1 MVAILKTYNWI
12 MQRVVIYPKDVQRIT
27 GKSEKYSRRLIKKL
41 KETNGKAQHQFISI
55 EEFANYSGLP
65 VELIKEHIVD

>member
-1 MVAILKTYNWI
+1 

-41 KETNGKAQHQFISI
+41 KETNGKAGHQFISI
-55 EEFANYSGLP
+55 EEFASYSGLP
-65 VELIKEHIVD
+65 IELIRQHVID

>member
-1 MVAILKTYNWI
+1 

-41 KETNGKAQHQFISI
+41 KETNGKAVHQFISI
-55 EEFANYSGLP
+55 EEFASYSGLP
-65 VELIKEHIVD
+65 IELIKQHVID